1 MECRG
6 KKVLVAED
14 YVSNRNLLACL
25 LEQAQYEVHLAGD
38 GYEALDRMFNG
49 VFDAVITDWDMP
61 RLKGADFLSL
71 SRILWP
77 KTPVIIV
84 SAHHDP
90 SREGLPHG
98 AFAWLNKPYGSEELL
113 RILRMA
119 IPSSRLR
126 GEIGMNHHS
135 LSLKSSVDLLI
146 QHQ

>member
-1 MECRG
+1 MEGRG

-38 GYEALDRMFNG
+38 GYEAVERMFNG

-61 RLKGADFLSL
+61 RLNGADFLSL

-84 SAHHDP
+84 SAHDAP
-90 SREGLPHG
+90 SRKGLPQG
-98 AFAWLNKPYGSEELL
+98 AFAWVNKPYDSKELL
-113 RILRMA
+113 QILRAA
-119 IPSSRLR
+119 IQTAARLHR
-126 GEIGMNHHS
+126 EQS
-135 LSLKSSVDLLI
+135 FT
-146 QHQ
+146 